1 MRPRKSTEHG
11 SLESTISDFEMKAQI
26 EWTKSNWAKLSRE
39 EGKQGI
45 NPDDFS
51 SDLEFDTE
59 EEIYW
64 EKMDWRWNL
73 TWFMRSGQKVIQS
86 MEYPPL
92 TPTDNERE
100 YVLRTE
106 MHQGGLR
113 QYMDYKV
120 KGIRG
125 KGDRRHTRNGLT
137 RVRTFVKN
145 TKMFTK
151 NSSRT

>member
-1 MRPRKSTEHG
+1 
-11 SLESTISDFEMKAQI
+11 MKAQI
-26 EWTKSNWAKLSRE
+26 EWTKSNWTKLSRE

-86 MEYPPL
+86 MEYPP
-92 TPTDNERE
+92 
-100 YVLRTE
+100 
-106 MHQGGLR
+106 
-113 QYMDYKV
+113 
-120 KGIRG
+120 
-125 KGDRRHTRNGLT
+125 
-137 RVRTFVKN
+137 
-145 TKMFTK
+145 
-151 NSSRT
+151 